1 MLQNLFDKAH
11 YRAQIAWALRD
22 ERLLQHFLTKGDAR
36 GLDPSPY
43 FSTRFYKAQYPDWRA
58 LGATTAF
65 ADFLLRIGRGED
77 RRPHPLIDPAAYRA
91 AYADLAGLGAG
102 AALHFL
108 QHGDAEGRS
117 PSDLFDAPFYRRCY
131 LPLGAGHAFRHYV
144 TEGAAAGHL
153 PRPAPKGAGA
163 SQAAMARQA
172 AALPR
177 PFLLVSHDAQEAG
190 VPILTLD
197 LAQAVRER
205 GWSPVFLLGNAGP
218 LSARFAGHGPVF
230 ILAEGWDAAGLAR
243 GLPRGTPAIVNTSA
257 AAAVALPLVQA
268 GLRTLAMVH
277 EMPDFVRAHGFMPD
291 LQAAVRAGARPVLSM
306 PRMAGMLEE
315 ELGPAD
321 VITPGIRL
329 APVPLAR
336 FRAARGWRRRQEGP
350 VFIGAGHADLRKG
363 FDLFLQA
370 AARIA
375 RERPTARFV
384 WLGALDHWA
393 RALADAALEAGLS
406 LTLPGF
412 VADSLA
418 WYRAADVYL
427 LTSRQDP
434 GPTTVAHAA
443 AAGTPFVGY
452 AADIGLVGLT
462 DGFGTF
468 VPSGDEAGF
477 VAQALTLAESG
488 TPERRRRIRRHI
500 LQLTSFDRYA
510 EALIS
515 LAAGPAAEA

>member
-1 MLQNLFDKAH
+1 MLQNLFDKPH
-11 YRAQIAWALRD
+11 YRAQIGRALRG
-22 ERLLQHFLTKGDAR
+22 ERLLQHFLIKGDAR

-65 ADFLLRIGRGED
+65 ADFLLRIGKGEN
-77 RRPHPLIDPAAYRA
+77 RQPHPLIDPAAYRA
-91 AYADLAGLGAG
+91 AYADLEGLGAG
-102 AALHFL
+102 AVLHFL

-117 PSDLFDAPFYRRCY
+117 PSVSFDAQFYRRCY
-131 LPLGAGHAFRHYV
+131 LPLGAGHAFRHYI
-144 TEGAAAGHL
+144 TEGAASGHL
-153 PRPAPKGAGA
+153 PRPEPKGATA
-163 SQAAMARQA
+163 SRAAMERQA

-177 PFLLVSHDAQEAG
+177 PFLLVSHDAQDAG

-197 LAQAVRER
+197 LAQGVRDR

-218 LSARFAGHGPVF
+218 LAGRFAGLGPVF
-230 ILAEGWDAAGLAR
+230 VLAEGWDAAGLAS
-243 GLPRGTPAIVNTSA
+243 GLAPGTPAIVNTSA
-257 AAAVALPLVQA
+257 SAAVALPLVQA

-277 EMPDFVRAHGFMPD
+277 EMPDFIRAQGFMLD

-306 PRMAGMLEE
+306 PRMAGMLAD
-315 ELGPAD
+315 ELGPAA

-336 FRAARGWRRRQEGP
+336 FRAARGWRRRQDGP
-350 VFIGAGHADLRKG
+350 VFIGAGHADHRKG

-384 WLGALDHWA
+384 WLGALDAWA
-393 RALADAALEAGLS
+393 RGLADAALEAGLA

-412 VADSLA
+412 VSDSLA

-443 AAGTPFVGY
+443 AAGVPFVGY
-452 AADIGLVGLT
+452 EADIGLLGLT
-462 DGFGTF
+462 DGFGKF
-468 VPSGDEAGF
+468 VPPGDEAGF

-488 TPERRRRIRRHI
+488 TPQRPRRIRRHI

-510 EALIS
+510 EALIN